1 MSRRKALIVGLGNP
15 GPRYDATRHNV
26 GFEVV
31 RLLAERLGLRPER
44 AFDSDLYRPSDDGAA
59 RDVAFHLLAP
69 GTFMNRSGTPT
80 RQAVEHFEFEA
91 DEVLVVYDDLD
102 LPLGRLR
109 LKERGSSGGHRGLA
123 DIARQLAARGESFE
137 RIPRL
142 RIGIGRNP
150 EGVAVEDYVLEPFA
164 DDEAPLIAVSVERA
178 ADAALTWFREG
189 PRAAMD
195 RFNRDP
201 ATDPE
206 PLPREG
212 ARDVAPS
219 RELVFTNEGGAD
231 RISAPKTQP
240 TPSRGRES
248 RGTLDKEP
256 QGVTEPRLYEGMFLF
271 DANQTVRRWAELE
284 DRVHQIFQ
292 KNDASL
298 QYSERWPDQRLA
310 YEIKGCR
317 KGTHFLTYFKAD
329 PSRIAQIRRDT
340 ELSEDILRVLIL
352 HEEGLEQEMESRRKV
367 AERRA
372 SEPAPAAA
380 ATPDEPAED
389 RGSRDDSDTDSDSD
403 DDS

>member
-1 MSRRKALIVGLGNP
+1 MSRRRGLIVGLGNP
-15 GPRYDATRHNV
+15 GPRYHATRHNV
-26 GFEVV
+26 GFAVV
-31 RLLAERLGLRPER
+31 RLLAERLGLRSER
-44 AFDSDLYRPSDDGAA
+44 AFDSDLYRPSGSERPD
-59 RDVAFHLLAP
+59 DVAFHLLAP

-80 RQAVEHFEFEA
+80 RQAVEALAIEA
-91 DEVLVVYDDLD
+91 DELLVVYDDLD
-102 LPLGRLR
+102 LPLGKLR
-109 LKERGSSGGHRGLA
+109 MKERGSSGGHRGLT
-123 DIARQLAARGESFE
+123 DIARELAPRGEPFE
-137 RIPRL
+137 RIARL

-150 EGVAVEDYVLEPFA
+150 VDVPVEDYVLEPFA
-164 DDEAPLIAVSVERA
+164 ADEEPIIIASLERA
-178 ADAALTWFREG
+178 AEAALTWFREG

-195 RFNRDP
+195 RFNRDEK
-201 ATDPE
+201 PE
-206 PLPREG
+206 TGPSDRD
-212 ARDVAPS
+212 RDVAAS

-231 RISAPKTQP
+231 RISAPTTEP
-240 TPSRGRES
+240 TPSRGLES

-256 QGVTEPRLYEGMFLF
+256 QGVTEQRLYEGMFLF

-292 KNDASL
+292 KNEASL

-310 YEIKGCR
+310 YEINGCR

-352 HEEGLEQEMESRRKV
+352 HEEGLEQEMDSRRKA

-372 SEPAPAAA
+372 SDPAPAPAAA
-380 ATPDEPAED
+380 PASTEESSDARGPEED
-389 RGSRDDSDTDSDSD
+389 SRSD